1 MLAAVSG
8 DAALMTATAA
18 DDMYLPVA
26 AELGVDRPTAK
37 VAMIAAMYGQTTG
50 HGGTA
55 GRGMRA
61 AYPVAM
67 GYLDTADRSAR
78 AGRDLR
84 TYGGR
89 LVRMSGGADRAAAES
104 SGARAARGRYGRN
117 AVIQGAAAEL
127 FKMWAVT
134 VRARAAALDA
144 RIVLCLHDELLV
156 HVPERPRGAGGRTWS
171 ATAWPRPPGAGRRAA
186 GAVHRRHQHRPLLG
200 RRERLSH
207 RQVTRRPAAPG
218 LIPWR
223 ADRTVREGVLTL
235 PRYRRVVVK
244 LSGEALAGAAGTG
257 ADPASLARVADEVLS
272 VHNLGVQVAV
282 VVGGGN
288 YFRGRMADG
297 WGISRA
303 EADNIG
309 MLGTVMNALMLRGAL
324 TARTDADVRVMTAVP
339 IHSVAEPFIRLRA
352 VHHLERGFIV
362 VLAGGIGQPY
372 VTTDYPAVQRSLE
385 LDADALLVAKHGV
398 DGVYDSD
405 PKHNPDAAKYI
416 TLTYEEAI
424 AADIRIMDTSAF
436 VLANEQG
443 LTMHVFDVAA
453 YGAMRAICE
462 GDDGI
467 GTKITA
473 K

>member
-1 MLAAVSG
+1 
-8 DAALMTATAA
+8 
-18 DDMYLPVA
+18 
-26 AELGVDRPTAK
+26 
-37 VAMIAAMYGQTTG
+37 
-50 HGGTA
+50 
-55 GRGMRA
+55 
-61 AYPVAM
+61 
-67 GYLDTADRSAR
+67 
-78 AGRDLR
+78 
-84 TYGGR
+84 
-89 LVRMSGGADRAAAES
+89 
-104 SGARAARGRYGRN
+104 
-117 AVIQGAAAEL
+117 
-127 FKMWAVT
+127 
-134 VRARAAALDA
+134 
-144 RIVLCLHDELLV
+144 
-156 HVPERPRGAGGRTWS
+156 
-171 ATAWPRPPGAGRRAA
+171 
-186 GAVHRRHQHRPLLG
+186 
-200 RRERLSH
+200 
-207 RQVTRRPAAPG
+207 
-218 LIPWR
+218 
-223 ADRTVREGVLTL
+223 
-235 PRYRRVVVK
+235 VVVK

-372 VTTDYPAVQRSLE
+372 VTTDYPAVQRALE

-405 PKHNPDAAKYI
+405 PKHNPNADKFT
-416 TLTYEEAI
+416 TLTYEEAL
-424 AADIRIMDTSAF
+424 AADIRVMDTSAF
-436 VLANEQG
+436 VLANEQA

>member
-1 MLAAVSG
+1 
-8 DAALMTATAA
+8 
-18 DDMYLPVA
+18 
-26 AELGVDRPTAK
+26 
-37 VAMIAAMYGQTTG
+37 
-50 HGGTA
+50 
-55 GRGMRA
+55 
-61 AYPVAM
+61 
-67 GYLDTADRSAR
+67 
-78 AGRDLR
+78 
-84 TYGGR
+84 
-89 LVRMSGGADRAAAES
+89 
-104 SGARAARGRYGRN
+104 
-117 AVIQGAAAEL
+117 
-127 FKMWAVT
+127 
-134 VRARAAALDA
+134 
-144 RIVLCLHDELLV
+144 
-156 HVPERPRGAGGRTWS
+156 
-171 ATAWPRPPGAGRRAA
+171 
-186 GAVHRRHQHRPLLG
+186 
-200 RRERLSH
+200 
-207 RQVTRRPAAPG
+207 
-218 LIPWR
+218 
-223 ADRTVREGVLTL
+223 
-235 PRYRRVVVK
+235 VVVK

-324 TARTDADVRVMTAVP
+324 TARTDVDVRVMTAVP

-372 VTTDYPAVQRSLE
+372 VTTDYPAVQRALE

-405 PKHNPDAAKYI
+405 PKHNPDAAKFT
-416 TLTYEEAI
+416 TLTYEEAL

-436 VLANEQG
+436 VLANEQS

>member
-1 MLAAVSG
+1 M
-8 DAALMTATAA
+8 
-18 DDMYLPVA
+18 
-26 AELGVDRPTAK
+26 
-37 VAMIAAMYGQTTG
+37 
-50 HGGTA
+50 
-55 GRGMRA
+55 
-61 AYPVAM
+61 
-67 GYLDTADRSAR
+67 
-78 AGRDLR
+78 
-84 TYGGR
+84 
-89 LVRMSGGADRAAAES
+89 
-104 SGARAARGRYGRN
+104 
-117 AVIQGAAAEL
+117 
-127 FKMWAVT
+127 
-134 VRARAAALDA
+134 
-144 RIVLCLHDELLV
+144 
-156 HVPERPRGAGGRTWS
+156 
-171 ATAWPRPPGAGRRAA
+171 
-186 GAVHRRHQHRPLLG
+186 
-200 RRERLSH
+200 
-207 RQVTRRPAAPG
+207 
-218 LIPWR
+218 
-223 ADRTVREGVLTL
+223 TL

-272 VHNLGVQVAV
+272 VHSLGVQVAV

-372 VTTDYPAVQRSLE
+372 VTTDYPAVQRALE

-405 PKHNPDAAKYI
+405 PKHNPDAGKF
-416 TLTYEEAI
+416 TKLTYEEAL
-424 AADIRIMDTSAF
+424 AADIRVMDTSAF
-436 VLANEQG
+436 VLANEQA

>member
-1 MLAAVSG
+1 
-8 DAALMTATAA
+8 
-18 DDMYLPVA
+18 
-26 AELGVDRPTAK
+26 
-37 VAMIAAMYGQTTG
+37 
-50 HGGTA
+50 
-55 GRGMRA
+55 
-61 AYPVAM
+61 
-67 GYLDTADRSAR
+67 
-78 AGRDLR
+78 
-84 TYGGR
+84 
-89 LVRMSGGADRAAAES
+89 
-104 SGARAARGRYGRN
+104 
-117 AVIQGAAAEL
+117 
-127 FKMWAVT
+127 
-134 VRARAAALDA
+134 
-144 RIVLCLHDELLV
+144 
-156 HVPERPRGAGGRTWS
+156 
-171 ATAWPRPPGAGRRAA
+171 
-186 GAVHRRHQHRPLLG
+186 
-200 RRERLSH
+200 
-207 RQVTRRPAAPG
+207 
-218 LIPWR
+218 
-223 ADRTVREGVLTL
+223 LTL

-324 TARTDADVRVMTAVP
+324 TARTDVDVRVMTAVP

-372 VTTDYPAVQRSLE
+372 VTTDYPAVQRALE

-405 PKHNPDAAKYI
+405 PKHNPDAGKFT
-416 TLTYEEAI
+416 TLTYEEAL

-436 VLANEQG
+436 VLANEQA